1 MRFSRFCLCWSV
13 ESRMRESRRAGEL
26 FEPWDT
32 VEERRTARYK
42 EYNRQVKSKIESR
55 KDMKKKRVEKIVREL
70 ETGEGNILNYGP
82 G

>member
-1 MRFSRFCLCWSV
+1 
-13 ESRMRESRRAGEL
+13 MRESHRAGEL

-55 KDMKKKRVEKIVREL
+55 KDMKKKS
-70 ETGEGNILNYGP
+70 
-82 G
+82 

>member
-1 MRFSRFCLCWSV
+1 
-13 ESRMRESRRAGEL
+13 MRESRRAGEL

-55 KDMKKKRVEKIVREL
+55 KDMKKKEL
-70 ETGEGNILNYGP
+70 KK
-82 G
+82 